1 MIFSC
6 TFVYTRVEFVP
17 APVAPQMFG
26 NAGLEHCEKYGTTHE
41 QIAKIAEKNHRHSVN
56 NPYSQFKDVYTLDE
70 ILSAK
75 QVYGPLTKLQCCP
88 TSEGGAAAVLASEA
102 FVKRHGL
109 EHQAVEIDMAMA
121 TDMPSTFNEESC
133 IKMVCIECV
142 FFFYCYYYGVV
153 FLFIYLFL
161 FFD

>member
-1 MIFSC
+1 M
-6 TFVYTRVEFVP
+6 FVYIRVEFVP

-133 IKMVCIECV
+133 IKMVCIDYV
-142 FFFYCYYYGVV
+142 LLLLLLLFWRGFLLI
-153 FLFIYLFL
+153 LFIFI
-161 FFD
+161 FD